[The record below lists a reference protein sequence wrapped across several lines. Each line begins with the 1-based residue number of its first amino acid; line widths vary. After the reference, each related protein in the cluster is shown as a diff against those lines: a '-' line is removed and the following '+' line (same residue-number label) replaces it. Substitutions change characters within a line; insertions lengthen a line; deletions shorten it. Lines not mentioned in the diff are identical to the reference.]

1 MYSAINNI
9 VELLKKAGRR
19 LELERLYPGER
30 IIDRIAVSDKIIRFK
45 AIIRMDDGSVGIFQ
59 CYRVQ
64 HSDILGPYK
73 GGTRL
78 HPDVDM
84 DEVKALATL
93 MTLKTALVDVP
104 FGGGKGGITVD
115 PKKLSQGELERLIRK
130 YTLKLLNDIGPNLDI
145 PAPDVNTGEREMA
158 WIYDEY
164 RKYRELARGVVT
176 GKPVELGGSLGRKSA
191 TGAGV
196 AMIAVEAAGHAGL
209 SKTFTASIEGFG
221 NVGIHTARKLH
232 DLGVK
237 ILAVSDSAGLVS
249 DQNGLDI
256 PALIRHKEVSG
267 GVCGFGAKTL
277 PREDIVSIPADVF
290 IPCALGDCIRRDNA
304 SRVAARLIV
313 EGANA
318 PVSLDAEPELISR
331 GVTIIPDILANAG
344 GVIVS
349 YFEWVQNREGFYWEE
364 KLVNERL
371 TEKMTNAYRK
381 VRQYAIGQSV
391 TMREAAYLLAVEKI
405 ARAVHAR
412 GTQ

>member
-1 MYSAINNI
+1 MDSTINNI
-9 VELLKKAGRR
+9 IELLKKTGSR
-19 LELERLYPGER
+19 LELDRLYPDER
-30 IIDRIAVSDKIIRFK
+30 IIDRISVSDKIIRFK
-45 AIIRMDDGSVGIFQ
+45 AIIKMDDGSAGIFQ
-59 CYRVQ
+59 CYRIQ
-64 HSDILGPYK
+64 HSDALGPYK

-104 FGGGKGGITVD
+104 FGGGKGGISVD
-115 PKKLSQGELERLIRK
+115 PKKLSTGELERLIRK

-196 AMIAVEAAGHAGL
+196 AMIAVSAARDAGL
-209 SKTFTASIEGFG
+209 PKTFSASIEGFG
-221 NVGIHTARKLH
+221 NVGVHTARKLY
-232 DLGVK
+232 DMGVK
-237 ILAVSDSAGLVS
+237 IVAVSDSAGLVL
-249 DQNGLDI
+249 DEGGLDI
-256 PALIRHKEVSG
+256 PALILHKETSG
-267 GVCGFGAKTL
+267 GVRGFGAKTASKD
-277 PREDIVSIPADVF
+277 DIVAIPADVF
-290 IPCALGDCIRRDNA
+290 IPCALGDCIRKDNA
-304 SRVAARLIV
+304 DRVAAKLIV

-318 PVSLDAEPELISR
+318 PVSLDAEPELVSR
-331 GVTIIPDILANAG
+331 GVTIVPDILANAG

-364 KLVNERL
+364 ELVNGRL
-371 TEKMTNAYRK
+371 TEKMTKAYQK
-381 VRQYAIGQSV
+381 VRKYVIANGV
-391 TMREAAYLLAVEKI
+391 TMRTAAYMLAVEKV
-405 ARAVHAR
+405 ARAVHTR
-412 GTQ
+412 GIQ

>member
-1 MYSAINNI
+1 MDSAINNI
-9 VELLKKAGRR
+9 IELLKRTGSR
-19 LELERLYPGER
+19 LGLEQTYPGER
-30 IIDRIAVSDKIIRFK
+30 IIDRIAASDKIIRFK
-45 AIIRMDDGSVGIFQ
+45 AIIKMDDGSAGIFQ
-59 CYRVQ
+59 CYRIQ
-64 HSDILGPYK
+64 HSDALGPYK

-104 FGGGKGGITVD
+104 FGGGKGGISVD
-115 PKKLSQGELERLIRK
+115 PKKLSQGELERLVRK

-145 PAPDVNTGEREMA
+145 PAPDVNSGEREMA

-176 GKPVELGGSLGRKSA
+176 GKPVELGGSLGRNSA

-196 AMIAVEAAGHAGL
+196 AMIAVEAVRDAGL
-209 SKTFTASIEGFG
+209 PEAFSASIEGFG
-221 NVGIHTARKLH
+221 NVGVHAASKLY

-237 ILAVSDSAGLVS
+237 IVAVSDSAGLVS
-249 DQNGLDI
+249 DQVGLDI
-256 PALIRHKEVSG
+256 PSLIQHKQASG
-267 GVCGFGAKTL
+267 GVRGFSAKTL
-277 PREDIVSIPADVF
+277 PKEDIISIPADVF
-290 IPCALGDCIRRDNA
+290 IPCALGDCVRKENA
-304 SRVAARLIV
+304 NRVAARLIV
-313 EGANA
+313 EGANS
-318 PVSLDAEPELISR
+318 PVSLDTEPELASR

-364 KLVNERL
+364 NLVNERL
-371 TEKMTNAYRK
+371 REKMAKAYQK
-381 VRQYAIGQSV
+381 VRNYSVREGV

-405 ARAVHAR
+405 ARAVHTR
-412 GTQ
+412 GIQ